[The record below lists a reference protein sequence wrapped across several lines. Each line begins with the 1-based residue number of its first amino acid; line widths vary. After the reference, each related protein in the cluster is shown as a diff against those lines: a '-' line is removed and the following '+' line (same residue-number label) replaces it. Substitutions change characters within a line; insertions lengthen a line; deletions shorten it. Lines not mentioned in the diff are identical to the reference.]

1 MQKNTDTYF
10 SLLKFMRAFFNRTK
24 KGKIN
29 IGVAKEQK
37 NSTLKWASQSLDLT
51 PIENLSGYSK
61 IAEHKHHPTNLNK
74 QIWP

>member
-1 MQKNTDTYF
+1 MQKNADTYF
-10 SLLKFMRAFFNRTK
+10 ILLKFIRAFFSRTK

-37 NSTLKWASQSLDLT
+37 KKFNVEMGQSNPDLT
-51 PIENLSGYSK
+51 PIENLSCYLK

-74 QIWP
+74 QI